1 MNSRLL
7 VLSVCACLVVAG
19 GFYLYLKDWE
29 RWDQEAQRGALLL
42 ARKQLFSLADARPNE
57 EYKVKQFCEL
67 TAAGLGGPLGE
78 NDSAKQVVN
87 NCRIAEFLK

>member
-1 MNSRLL
+1 M
-7 VLSVCACLVVAG
+7 
-19 GFYLYLKDWE
+19 
-29 RWDQEAQRGALLL
+29 